1 MDKRNFL
8 IKKMISLLA
17 VFAMFLSFGS
27 PLTSK
32 VVKAAGQAPTN
43 TDTAVGTVENV
54 EEGSTVIAYQIVK
67 GNYDGSGF
75 TGYTVAND
83 EVKITNPIKPTS
95 NEIIEI
101 SKIPIF

>member
-32 VVKAAGQAPTN
+32 VVKAAGQAPSAN
-43 TDTAVGTVENV
+43 DKALGTVNNV
-54 EEGSTVIAYQIVK
+54 EEGSTVTAYQIVK
-67 GNYDGSGF
+67 GNYNKRKVYVVILQSLMLFLNLFLFTSG
-75 TGYTVAND
+75 
-83 EVKITNPIKPTS
+83 
-95 NEIIEI
+95 I
-101 SKIPIF
+101 SVRPSK